1 MTVDVKNLSKRYER
15 IAAVC
20 DLSFTARGN
29 EILSLIGPNGAGK
42 TTVLNLI
49 TGFHHVDSGSVIF
62 NGRDITG
69 LKPYRITNIGISR
82 TFQLPRIFPRL
93 TVEENTMLAAKYKMC
108 EKFLYSI
115 FRTNRFKKEFSLM
128 RDEAEELLNNV
139 GLYNERESLAG
150 NLSFGQ
156 QKLLEIARI
165 LMKKPK
171 ALLLDEPVAGVNP
184 ALVNTIEKL
193 IYKEREKGNAIV
205 IIEHNMEF
213 VMRMSDHIVVING
226 GRKIA
231 EGRPDDIRGNEEVVR
246 AYLGKRFAKNAVTD
260 QESESSLCKDRCVE
274 GYRS

>member
-1 MTVDVKNLSKRYER
+1 MTIDVKNLSKRYEG

-20 DLSFTARGN
+20 DLSFTAREN

-49 TGFHHVDSGSVIF
+49 TGFHQVDSGNVIF
-62 NGRDITG
+62 NGEDITG
-69 LKPYRITNIGISR
+69 LKPHRIANIGISR

-93 TVEENTMLAAKYKMC
+93 TVEENTLLAAKYMVC

-115 FRTNRFKKEFSLM
+115 FRTRRFKKEFRLM
-128 RDEAEELLNNV
+128 RDEAGELLNNV
-139 GLYNERESLAG
+139 ELYNVRESLAG

-165 LMKKPK
+165 LMRKPK

-184 ALVNTIEKL
+184 VLVNAIEKL

-205 IIEHNMEF
+205 IIEHNIEF
-213 VMRMSDHIVVING
+213 VMRMSDHIVVVNG

-231 EGRPDDIRGNEEVVR
+231 EGKPDDIRRNEEVVR
-246 AYLGKRFAKNAVTD
+246 AYLGKRFTKNAVTD
-260 QESESSLCKDRCVE
+260 QKSESSLCKDRCVE